1 MEQIKKNLILL
12 VGPTA
17 VGKTDLSIK
26 IATKFNAEIFSCDSR
41 QFYKELSIGTAKPT
55 IEELVKVK
63 HHFINNLSIKHDYT
77 VSDFEEE
84 ALAQLDTYF
93 KENDTAIMTGGSGLF
108 VKAITHGLDDIPD
121 TPKEVRQGL
130 IERIKIGEFPKLVE
144 ELSAMDPEYASKVD
158 LSNKQRVTRALEV
171 CINTKNPYSSWL
183 KNAKKERPF
192 RIIKIGLERP
202 REELYDR
209 INLRVDLMLEANLLR
224 EVKSVEK
231 YRHKNALKTVGY
243 KEVFQHLDGELSYEN
258 MVELI
263 KRNSRRYAKRQVTW
277 FKNKDEFLWFN
288 PNEKEALLDYCEKEI
303 K

>member
-93 KENDTAIMTGGSGLF
+93 KENDTAIMT
-108 VKAITHGLDDIPD
+108 
-121 TPKEVRQGL
+121 
-130 IERIKIGEFPKLVE
+130 
-144 ELSAMDPEYASKVD
+144 
-158 LSNKQRVTRALEV
+158 
-171 CINTKNPYSSWL
+171 
-183 KNAKKERPF
+183 
-192 RIIKIGLERP
+192 
-202 REELYDR
+202 
-209 INLRVDLMLEANLLR
+209 
-224 EVKSVEK
+224 
-231 YRHKNALKTVGY
+231 
-243 KEVFQHLDGELSYEN
+243 
-258 MVELI
+258 
-263 KRNSRRYAKRQVTW
+263 
-277 FKNKDEFLWFN
+277 
-288 PNEKEALLDYCEKEI
+288 
-303 K
+303 